1 MEKFQNGIILPL
13 DLDQMIN
20 WRMRSVES
28 IEPALIIKAFET
40 CCVSRPLNEL
50 LDRNLLS
57 QRLFTIVED
66 YLFMCDSAAGEEEFV
81 YNDPR
86 EAELKSIFEGQ
97 ELHFE

>member
-1 MEKFQNGIILPL
+1 MK
-13 DLDQMIN
+13 
-20 WRMRSVES
+20 SVES
-28 IEPALIIKAFET
+28 IEPTLIIKDFET

-50 LDRNLLS
+50 LDKTLLS

-66 YLFMCDSAAGEEEFV
+66 YLFMCDSAAGEEFA